1 MRDELIACLR
11 RVPFAPFI
19 VALKTGE
26 VYSVRGVERLSVA
39 SYLWTVVDQAGSLR
53 VHSFQAIESIVTGGG
68 GDSGNA

>member
-26 VYSVRGVERLSVA
+26 VYSVAGVERLCVGSE
-39 SYLWTVVDQAGSLR
+39 LWAVVDQAGSIR
-53 VHSFQAIESIVTGGG
+53 VHSLQAIESIVTGGG
-68 GDSGNA
+68 GEAA